1 MHHQFA
7 DLLENHTR
15 MKNNPKLISNYEY
28 KKFFLPDITT
38 HNLFNN
44 SNIQLYRIEN
54 YLKKIVIPV
63 NPYQTTFNFLIFV
76 TKGYLKQQLETDVFK
91 INANQA
97 LSIKQGNFTATLEL
111 SEDVEGF
118 FVIYE
123 NEVITEI
130 ALSTSDLNF
139 FYTSPFSILDH
150 NKINWLIRLFELLE
164 EELNEAEHINAI
176 SIALLQSALLK
187 IIRTENTDNKSLNRT
202 SFISFHFRE
211 LVQKN
216 HIQHKNID
224 FYSNLLKISDN
235 YLNKCVKE
243 TTGKAPKQ
251 WINEITIQHSQILL
265 QDNSKEIAEIAFEL
279 HFQSPSYFSRMFK
292 KVVGQSPSD
301 YRAKFLKL

>member
-1 MHHQFA
+1 
-7 DLLENHTR
+7 
-15 MKNNPKLISNYEY
+15 MKNSPKLISNYEY

-76 TKGYLKQQLETDVFK
+76 TQGYVKQQLETSVFE

-111 SEDVEGF
+111 SDDVEGF

-130 ALSTSDLNF
+130 ALTTSDLRF

-150 NKINWLIRLFELLE
+150 DQINWLIRLFELLE
-164 EELNEAEHINAI
+164 EELNQTEHINAI
-176 SIALLQSALLK
+176 STALLQSALLK
-187 IIRTENTDNKSLNRT
+187 IIRTENTDNKSLSRA
-202 SFISFHFRE
+202 SFISFQFRE

-224 FYSNLLKISDN
+224 YYSNILKISDN

-292 KVVGQSPSD
+292 KVTGESPSD
-301 YRAKFLKL
+301 YRTRFLKH

>member
-1 MHHQFA
+1 
-7 DLLENHTR
+7 
-15 MKNNPKLISNYEY
+15 MKNNPKLLSNYEY
-28 KKFFLPDITT
+28 KKFFLPDISA

-44 SNIQLYRIEN
+44 SNVQLYRIEN

-76 TKGYLKQQLETDVFK
+76 TKGYVKQQLETSVFE

-111 SEDVEGF
+111 SDDVEGF

-130 ALSTSDLNF
+130 SLTTSDLNF
-139 FYTSPFSILDH
+139 FYTSPFSILNP

-164 EELNEAEHINAI
+164 EELNEAEHINAVTT
-176 SIALLQSALLK
+176 SLLQSALLK
-187 IIRTENTDNKSLNRT
+187 IIRTENTTNKSLSRA
-202 SFISFHFRE
+202 SFISFQFRE

-216 HIQHKNID
+216 HIEQKNID

-292 KVVGQSPSD
+292 KVAGESPSE
-301 YRAKFLKL
+301 YRSKFLNR

>member
-1 MHHQFA
+1 
-7 DLLENHTR
+7 
-15 MKNNPKLISNYEY
+15 MKNNPKLLSNYEY
-28 KKFFLPDITT
+28 KKFFLPDISA

-44 SNIQLYRIEN
+44 SNVQLYRIEN

-76 TKGYLKQQLETDVFK
+76 TKGFVKQQLETSVFE

-111 SEDVEGF
+111 SDDVEGF

-130 ALSTSDLNF
+130 SLTTSDLNF
-139 FYTSPFSILDH
+139 FYASPFSILNP
-150 NKINWLIRLFELLE
+150 NKINWLTRLFELLE
-164 EELNEAEHINAI
+164 EELNQTEHIDAI
-176 SIALLQSALLK
+176 TTSLLQSALLK
-187 IIRTENTDNKSLNRT
+187 IIRTENTNNKSLSRA
-202 SFISFHFRE
+202 SFISFQFRE

-224 FYSNLLKISDN
+224 YYSNLLKISDN

-292 KVVGQSPSD
+292 KVTGESPSE
-301 YRAKFLKL
+301 YRTQFLKH

>member
-1 MHHQFA
+1 
-7 DLLENHTR
+7 
-15 MKNNPKLISNYEY
+15 MKNSPKLISNYEY

-76 TKGYLKQQLETDVFK
+76 TKGYVKQQLETSVFE

-111 SEDVEGF
+111 SDDVEGF

-130 ALSTSDLNF
+130 ALTTSDLSF

-150 NKINWLIRLFELLE
+150 DQINWLIRLFELLE
-164 EELNEAEHINAI
+164 EELNQTEHINAI
-176 SIALLQSALLK
+176 STALLQSALLK
-187 IIRTENTDNKSLNRT
+187 IIRTENTDNKSLSRA
-202 SFISFHFRE
+202 SFISFQFRE

-224 FYSNLLKISDN
+224 FYADLLKISDN

-292 KVVGQSPSD
+292 KVAGESPSD
-301 YRAKFLKL
+301 YRTKFLKH

>member
-1 MHHQFA
+1 
-7 DLLENHTR
+7 

-28 KKFFLPDITT
+28 KKFFLPDIST

-44 SNIQLYRIEN
+44 SNVQLYRIEK

-76 TKGYLKQQLETDVFK
+76 TKGFVKQQLETSVFE

-111 SEDVEGF
+111 SDDVEGF

-130 ALSTSDLNF
+130 SLTTSDLNF
-139 FYTSPFSILDH
+139 FYTSPFSILNP

-164 EELNEAEHINAI
+164 EELNEAEHINAVTT
-176 SIALLQSALLK
+176 SLLQSALLK
-187 IIRTENTDNKSLNRT
+187 IIRTENTNNKSLSRA
-202 SFISFHFRE
+202 SFISFQFRE

-216 HIQHKNID
+216 HIQQKNID
-224 FYSNLLKISDN
+224 FYSNVLKISDN

-292 KVVGQSPSD
+292 KVTGESPSD
-301 YRAKFLKL
+301 YRTQFLKH

>member
-1 MHHQFA
+1 
-7 DLLENHTR
+7 
-15 MKNNPKLISNYEY
+15 MKNNPKLLSNYEY
-28 KKFFLPDITT
+28 KKFFLPDISA

-44 SNIQLYRIEN
+44 SNVQLYRIEN

-76 TKGYLKQQLETDVFK
+76 TKGYVKQQLETSVFE

-111 SEDVEGF
+111 SDDVEGF

-130 ALSTSDLNF
+130 ALTTSDLNF
-139 FYTSPFSILDH
+139 FYTSPFSIL
-150 NKINWLIRLFELLE
+150 NPNQINWLIRLFELLE
-164 EELNEAEHINAI
+164 EELNQTEHINAI
-176 SIALLQSALLK
+176 TTSLLQSALLK
-187 IIRTENTDNKSLNRT
+187 IIRTENTDNKSLSRA
-202 SFISFHFRE
+202 SFISFQFRE

-224 FYSNLLKISDN
+224 YYSNLLKISDN

-292 KVVGQSPSD
+292 KVTGESPSD
-301 YRAKFLKL
+301 YRTQFLKH